1 MKLQIARSIVAVLK
15 RLLFLNSAN
24 KFSSYLLENVDLV
37 YDFSHNGLNIKIA
50 CPNRVNLYRAETY
63 LTKEPDMIDWL
74 ETMDSNVVLL
84 DIGANIGLYSI
95 YAAKKGVKQV
105 IAVEPESQNYGLL
118 NKNIHLNHL
127 SDKITAL
134 NIGFNDVSGLNHL
147 FIPNFLPGAALNNLG
162 ESTNWKKEAFNADFR
177 QSVMAYSVDDFL
189 LANSSLFPTHIKID
203 VDGIERRIIEGA
215 SKTLKDDRV
224 RQVII
229 ELNTSLP
236 EDMEIIDILKGHGF
250 KLVDQ
255 KNSATAAAKE
265 YDVLYNCLFIK

>member
-1 MKLQIARSIVAVLK
+1 MKLQIARSVVATLK

-24 KFSSYLLENVDLV
+24 KFSSFLLENVDLV
-37 YDFSHNGLNIKIA
+37 YDFFHKGLNIKIA

-74 ETMDSNVVLL
+74 ETMDHNVVLL

-118 NKNIHLNHL
+118 NKNIYLNNL

-134 NIGFNDVSGLNHL
+134 NIGFNDITGLNHL

-177 QSVMAYSVDDFL
+177 QAVMAYSVDDFL
-189 LANSSLFPTHIKID
+189 ALNPSLFPTHIKID
-203 VDGIERRIIEGA
+203 VDGIERKIIEGA

-229 ELNTSLP
+229 ELNTSLT
-236 EDMEIIDILKGHGF
+236 EDMDIMDILKGHGF

-255 KNSATAAAKE
+255 KNSPTATKE